1 MLRPFAIFQPPII
14 EKDNLVQRR
23 YQIRLLFYS
32 LVAIVASTSFM
43 MLVVYLIGRLGV
55 FEALAGGVVIGGAL
69 LGLVLMRYQAFTAA
83 SLSFVLTFTASTTL
97 YLATNQGL
105 DDPYMLVLTLVLV
118 EGILLLEKRWGYAFL
133 GIIIGITGLLHLLV
147 PNTNLDVLLLQAI
160 AFGLTGF
167 LLRYGLNVL
176 DNSLQETQTA
186 NDELRMLGQKQDE
199 LVRVR
204 TRELALAVQVGNE
217 IARLR
222 DVQELLQKTVDAV
235 RTNFGLYHAQI
246 YLADAAGRTLSLQAG
261 TGVVGREL
269 VEQSHRL
276 PIGPGSINGT
286 AAARREPVIVADT
299 RQSPLF
305 RPNPL
310 LPETRSELAIPLIV
324 SERVLGV
331 LNLQSSEVG
340 GLSESAVASFQLLGG
355 QIAIAIENA
364 NLFTQ
369 VTRTQE
375 ELMAQARRLTKA
387 NWQEYLTHLDE
398 SSQLSYSYS
407 LEDSTPTSTPSHITI
422 HEAAYV
428 MPIKVID
435 QTVGYIQVQGGDDYR
450 WNDEDAELV
459 QAVANQVAQQVENL
473 RLLQESE
480 RYRAEAEA
488 VLQRLTKDAW
498 RDFLGD
504 AQHIPTYL
512 GFNGTQITADLP
524 TSGNRQMQAPLLV
537 RGESIGNLLVDSS
550 KLADNQDRELVT
562 AVASRLSGHIE
573 NLRLARQNDL
583 ALAETQRRS
592 EELALLNRVVTAV
605 TTEKDLNTSLNRVVT
620 ELSQILEVG
629 RVGIALFN
637 SDQTMLTVAA
647 ESNTDSTGIGTPI
660 PVKGNASTEEVLR
673 TRQTLV
679 IQDAQNDPLTSSVH
693 QLFRE
698 QSITS
703 IAILPFIVGTDI
715 IGTVGV
721 AMTSQERQ
729 LTADKIALAET
740 LIRQTGTAIQ
750 NLRLVEQS
758 QKRAEELSLLNKV
771 AEAVAS
777 QLDTYQLLQT
787 IFAEVSKLLPTDSF
801 YVGLYDEASASMSYP
816 FYYEDKQTVTI
827 PLTPLPEYSLSYKVI
842 STGQPVVI
850 DETPEE
856 VVTFDFEQD
865 EFYEGHKSAAPTPS
879 ASCIFVP
886 LRQGNQIVGVMSAQT
901 YQSHAYT
908 NDDVKLL
915 LGVANYFTVALQN
928 AQLFSQTQKRAEQLA
943 ALNQV
948 AEAVSSQLNVAQLIE
963 TIFEQVQNTIPLDA
977 FQVGLYDAQ
986 TDTIEY
992 PLVIDQEIRH
1002 TIPPHTLKPVSKA
1015 YKVIQTGQPYTYGEA
1030 PQDMLTFLPDQEEF
1044 VEGTAVEL
1052 PNPTQSAIFVPLR
1065 RGTRTVGVISVQ
1077 SYQKNAYTN
1086 DDLSLLTGVANY
1098 FTVAL
1103 QNASLF
1109 AQTQKRVSQ
1118 LDAINHVAQSVG
1130 QQLDETGLLETIS
1143 NQVQGVI
1150 PYDTFYV
1157 GLYDKAQNSMSF
1169 PIFYED
1175 GNKKQAPV
1183 IQVAPHSYTRRI
1195 IDEKRPFLIIKEPSH
1210 ENPAIVP
1217 TGLSVQDIAER
1228 VSLVFVPLTVGL
1240 EVIGVMSVQSKLQK
1254 AYSEDDMT
1262 LLSGIASYF
1271 TVAWQNASLYAQTRK
1286 RAERERLVNEIA
1298 QQIQRT
1304 VSVES
1309 ALQTAAQALGRAL
1322 QTSQTEISLSN

>member
-1 MLRPFAIFQPPII
+1 MNRLLAIFQPPLH
-14 EKDNLVQRR
+14 EKGNISQRR
-23 YQIRLLFYS
+23 YQILLLHYSQLAIITSTIFMAVVLYLLDRLGTPEMMAGAF
-32 LVAIVASTSFM
+32 VVAGAIVGT
-43 MLVVYLIGRLGV
+43 G
-55 FEALAGGVVIGGAL
+55 LA
-69 LGLVLMRYQAFTAA
+69 RYRKFTAA
-83 SLSFVLTFTASTTL
+83 SITFLLGFTAGAGL
-97 YLATNQGL
+97 YIGANQGL
-105 DDPYMLVLTLVLV
+105 NDPFLIALVLVLV
-118 EGILLLEKRWGYAFL
+118 EGILLLEKRLGYAFL
-133 GIIIGITGLLHLLV
+133 GVIIAVTGLLYLIV
-147 PNTNLDVLLLQAI
+147 GNVTIDVLLVQVASL
-160 AFGLTGF
+160 GLIGA

-176 DNSLQETQTA
+176 DASVAETETA
-186 NDELRMLGQKQDE
+186 NDELRILGQRQDE

-235 RTNFGLYHAQI
+235 RSNFGLYHAQI

-310 LPETRSELAIPLIV
+310 LPETRSEMAIPLIV

-331 LNLQSSEVG
+331 LNLQSSDVN
-340 GLSESAVASFQLLGG
+340 GLSESAASSFQLLGG

-387 NWQEYLTHLDE
+387 NWQDYLTHLEGD
-398 SSQLSYSYS
+398 SQLTYSYS
-407 LEDSTPTSTPSHITI
+407 LEESMPTSTEANLTI
-422 HEAAYV
+422 IDAAYV
-428 MPIKVID
+428 APIKVIG
-435 QTVGYIQVQGGDDYR
+435 QTVGFIQVEGVGEAR
-450 WNDEDAELV
+450 WNPEDAELV

-480 RYRAEAEA
+480 RYRAEAEL
-488 VLQRLTKDAW
+488 VLRRLTKEGWQQFMQADVDA
-498 RDFLGD
+498 
-504 AQHIPTYL
+504 PTL
-512 GFNGTQITADLP
+512 LSFDGQQITSTPLAN
-524 TSGNRQMQAPLLV
+524 TNRMMQTPLMV
-537 RGESIGNLLVDSS
+537 RGETVGNLLVDNSR
-550 KLADNQDRELVT
+550 LVDNQDRELVT
-562 AVASRLSGHIE
+562 AVAGRLSSHIE
-573 NLRLARQNDL
+573 NLRLARQNEI

-592 EELALLNRVVTAV
+592 DELALLNRVVTAV
-605 TTEKDLNTSLNRVVT
+605 TTEKDLNTSLNRVVQ

-629 RVGIALFN
+629 RVGIALLN
-637 SDQTMLTVAA
+637 EDQTMLTVAA
-647 ESNTDSTGIGTPI
+647 ESNSDANGVGTLI

-673 TRQTLV
+673 TRQSLV
-679 IQDAQNDPLTSSVH
+679 IQDAQNDPLTTSVH

-698 QSITS
+698 QGLTS
-703 IAILPFIVGTDI
+703 IAILPFIVGSEI

-721 AMTSQERQ
+721 AMTSQESK
-729 LTADKIALAET
+729 LTADKITLAET

-750 NLRLVEQS
+750 NLRLVEES

-777 QLDTYQLLQT
+777 QLDTYDLLQT
-787 IFAEVSKLLPTDSF
+787 IFAEVSKLLETDSF

-816 FYYEDKQTVTI
+816 FYYEDKQTITI
-827 PLTPLPEYSLSYKVI
+827 PLTPLPESSLSYKVI
-842 STGQPVVI
+842 STGQPVVV
-850 DETPEE
+850 DQTPEE

-865 EFYEGHKSAAPTPS
+865 QFYEGHQSAASTPTV
-879 ASCIFVP
+879 SCIFVP
-886 LRQGNQIVGVMSAQT
+886 LRQGNQIVGVMSV
-901 YQSHAYT
+901 QSYNPHAYT
-908 NDDVKLL
+908 AEDVTLL

-928 AQLFSQTQKRAEQLA
+928 AQLFDETQKRAEQLS

-948 AEAVSSQLNVAQLIE
+948 AEAIASQLNINELIE
-963 TIFEQVQNTIPLDA
+963 TIYTQISKTIPTDA
-977 FQVGLYDAQ
+977 FQVGLYDAA
-986 TDTIEY
+986 TNTIQY
-992 PLVIDQEIRH
+992 PLIVDKEERA
-1002 TIPPHTLKPVSKA
+1002 TLARRPLNPATKS
-1015 YKVIQTGQPYTYGEA
+1015 YGVIQSGSPLIYGEVDVDVVTTVA
-1030 PQDMLTFLPDQEEF
+1030 GQDQPVIPAQLAD
-1044 VEGTAVEL
+1044 AI
-1052 PNPTQSAIFVPLR
+1052 TQSGMFVPLR
-1065 RGTRTVGVISVQ
+1065 QGAQTLGVLSVQ
-1077 SYQKNAYTN
+1077 SYTKNAYTA
-1086 DDLSLLTGVANY
+1086 DDLNLLTGISNY

-1130 QQLDETGLLETIS
+1130 QQLDETQLLESIAT
-1143 NQVQGVI
+1143 QVQNVI

-1157 GLYDKAQNSMSF
+1157 SLYDKAQNSLSF
-1169 PIFYED
+1169 PIMYED
-1175 GNKKQAPV
+1175 GEKHPASTM
-1183 IQVAPHSYTRRI
+1183 QVSAQSYSRKVLDERR
-1195 IDEKRPFLIIKEPSH
+1195 PLLLTLEPSH
-1210 ENPAIVP
+1210 KSSAVMVPHAI
-1217 TGLSVQDIAER
+1217 TGQATADR
-1228 VSLVFVPLTVGL
+1228 NSLIFVPLIAGT
-1240 EVIGVMSVQSKLQK
+1240 EAIGIMSVQSTQEN

-1304 VSVES
+1304 VSVEG

-1322 QTSQTEISLSN
+1322 QTAQTEVSLSN